1 MSKIGL
7 RRGLLALIA
16 LVLLFMG
23 AFAAA
28 VPYVARTA
36 LEKTASAEL
45 GRQVTVQSISANP
58 FRLRITVQGL
68 AIAEAAPAPGSF
80 IAIDRLAISV
90 SGRSLVHL
98 APVLDAVEIDGARL
112 RIERLGEQR
121 FNFSDIVARLQARP
135 KPAQPAEPARFAL
148 YNIALVNGQID
159 FADRPRGRTHQV
171 TELAFGVPFL
181 SNLPAHL
188 EVKVQPSL
196 SARVDGT
203 PLDLRGETRPF
214 LETQESSLQLK
225 LDGLDIPTY
234 LGYAPIPLDLALP
247 KGKLDTDLRV
257 AFRGPLAAR
266 DGQPA
271 RAAELVVSGLA
282 SLREIDLRAPRTS
295 PQALLRWDL
304 LQLRFDELAPLAQ
317 RLVLEEIRLDAPEA
331 WVVIDSDGQLNW
343 QRFAQS
349 ALQRE
354 PRAPAAAAPQAAQP
368 APPSPWEVTVK
379 KTTLDRGIVRL
390 SDLRLGRFTQDLQ
403 DIRLSAQGLSTV
415 ENAPAAT
422 IDLKVGIVPQGTIGL
437 SGVLALA
444 PLAGELDCAADEV
457 QLRLAA
463 RYLGRVIDGTLDGS
477 TQVRG
482 KLVVA
487 RQGDAL
493 RLALR
498 DLSAEGRRIALRGPA
513 DSGAQLDI
521 ARLALQGGELD
532 LTARRFSAARLAID
546 TPRVSVKRLA
556 GGVIGWG
563 RLVRSSQATEAPATT
578 SPGPGKGSDPEQPG
592 WSVALAAVEVSNG
605 TVDWE
610 DVSVEP
616 AARLSLSAVAG
627 TVRNVTSAGTTPMQL
642 RLQAQSSGAAAGAVR
657 GTLAV
662 DGTARV
668 EPLETDLRV
677 DLRNFDLVP
686 VWPYVADRL
695 SVDFVRGELSSRSR
709 LQLAAS
715 PAGPLRV
722 KLDGGLRLVDL
733 QVLSPGSNE
742 ELLRWQALDIER
754 VNLALGE
761 GPADIQLGT
770 IALADFFARLVVS
783 PQGRLNLVDVLPRP
797 QAEPTTARAEP
808 VLAAAPEQPT
818 ASGMPEARPRIRID
832 RVELTRG
839 NVNFTDNFIRPNY
852 TANLTEITGS
862 LTALASDAT
871 EPATLQLAGSID
883 REAPVIIEG
892 RLNPLAPKLLLDIR
906 GSTKGVD
913 LPRFTPYSAK
923 YAGYP
928 IEKGKLTMDVSY
940 RIEND
945 RLAANN
951 HLFIDQLTFGERVD
965 SPTATR
971 LPVLLAVSLLKNSRG
986 QIDLRLPVSGSLDDP
1001 KFSVGGIIVQVIVN
1015 LLTKVVTSPFTLLAA
1030 AFGSEAELGQVDF
1043 APGSAA
1049 LGAAQLERLDTLAR
1063 ALNDRPSL
1071 RMDVIGRAVTAADT
1085 AGLKQTQLEARLR
1098 AAKVRAQIRAG
1109 GASVAPETVSIDPA
1123 ERSALLAAV
1132 YSDDRVVKKPR
1143 NALGMARTLPAAQM
1157 EQLLIDAFA
1166 VTPSEL
1172 RALANARAA
1181 AVRDHLERQGKVAR
1195 ERLFLV
1201 EPKVDAAEDAN
1212 SKTAPTRVDFA
1223 LK

>member
-1 MSKIGL
+1 
-7 RRGLLALIA
+7 
-16 LVLLFMG
+16 
-23 AFAAA
+23 
-28 VPYVARTA
+28 
-36 LEKTASAEL
+36 
-45 GRQVTVQSISANP
+45 
-58 FRLRITVQGL
+58 
-68 AIAEAAPAPGSF
+68 
-80 IAIDRLAISV
+80 
-90 SGRSLVHL
+90 
-98 APVLDAVEIDGARL
+98 
-112 RIERLGEQR
+112 
-121 FNFSDIVARLQARP
+121 
-135 KPAQPAEPARFAL
+135 
-148 YNIALVNGQID
+148 
-159 FADRPRGRTHQV
+159 
-171 TELAFGVPFL
+171 
-181 SNLPAHL
+181 
-188 EVKVQPSL
+188 
-196 SARVDGT
+196 
-203 PLDLRGETRPF
+203 
-214 LETQESSLQLK
+214 
-225 LDGLDIPTY
+225 
-234 LGYAPIPLDLALP
+234 
-247 KGKLDTDLRV
+247 
-257 AFRGPLAAR
+257 
-266 DGQPA
+266 
-271 RAAELVVSGLA
+271 
-282 SLREIDLRAPRTS
+282 
-295 PQALLRWDL
+295 
-304 LQLRFDELAPLAQ
+304 
-317 RLVLEEIRLDAPEA
+317 
-331 WVVIDSDGQLNW
+331 
-343 QRFAQS
+343 
-349 ALQRE
+349 
-354 PRAPAAAAPQAAQP
+354 
-368 APPSPWEVTVK
+368 
-379 KTTLDRGIVRL
+379 
-390 SDLRLGRFTQDLQ
+390 
-403 DIRLSAQGLSTV
+403 
-415 ENAPAAT
+415 
-422 IDLKVGIVPQGTIGL
+422 
-437 SGVLALA
+437 
-444 PLAGELDCAADEV
+444 
-457 QLRLAA
+457 
-463 RYLGRVIDGTLDGS
+463 
-477 TQVRG
+477 
-482 KLVVA
+482 
-487 RQGDAL
+487 
-493 RLALR
+493 
-498 DLSAEGRRIALRGPA
+498 
-513 DSGAQLDI
+513 
-521 ARLALQGGELD
+521 
-532 LTARRFSAARLAID
+532 
-546 TPRVSVKRLA
+546 
-556 GGVIGWG
+556 
-563 RLVRSSQATEAPATT
+563 
-578 SPGPGKGSDPEQPG
+578 
-592 WSVALAAVEVSNG
+592 
-605 TVDWE
+605 
-610 DVSVEP
+610 
-616 AARLSLSAVAG
+616 
-627 TVRNVTSAGTTPMQL
+627 
-642 RLQAQSSGAAAGAVR
+642 
-657 GTLAV
+657 
-662 DGTARV
+662 
-668 EPLETDLRV
+668 
-677 DLRNFDLVP
+677 
-686 VWPYVADRL
+686 
-695 SVDFVRGELSSRSR
+695 
-709 LQLAAS
+709 
-715 PAGPLRV
+715 V

-797 QAEPTTARAEP
+797 QAAPTTARAEP
-808 VLAAAPEQPT
+808 VLAGAPEQPT

-871 EPATLQLAGSID
+871 EPATLQLAGSVD

-892 RLNPLAPKLLLDIR
+892 RLNPLAPQLFLDIR

-1085 AGLKQTQLEARLR
+1085 AGLKRAQLEARLR

>member
-1 MSKIGL
+1 M
-7 RRGLLALIA
+7 
-16 LVLLFMG
+16 
-23 AFAAA
+23 
-28 VPYVARTA
+28 
-36 LEKTASAEL
+36 
-45 GRQVTVQSISANP
+45 
-58 FRLRITVQGL
+58 
-68 AIAEAAPAPGSF
+68 
-80 IAIDRLAISV
+80 
-90 SGRSLVHL
+90 
-98 APVLDAVEIDGARL
+98 DG
-112 RIERLGEQR
+112 
-121 FNFSDIVARLQARP
+121 QATT
-135 KPAQPAEPARFAL
+135 QPAEGLR
-148 YNIALVNGQID
+148 IRV
-159 FADRPRGRTHQV
+159 RGRVQ
-171 TELAFGVPFL
+171 GVGF
-181 SNLPAHL
+181 
-188 EVKVQPSL
+188 
-196 SARVDGT
+196 
-203 PLDLRGETRPF
+203 RPF
-214 LETQESSLQLK
+214 VH
-225 LDGLDIPTY
+225 
-234 LGYAPIPLDLALP
+234 ALA
-247 KGKLDTDLRV
+247 R
-257 AFRGPLAAR
+257 
-266 DGQPA
+266 
-271 RAAELVVSGLA
+271 
-282 SLREIDLRAPRTS
+282 
-295 PQALLRWDL
+295 
-304 LQLRFDELAPLAQ
+304 
-317 RLVLEEIRLDAPEA
+317 
-331 WVVIDSDGQLNW
+331 
-343 QRFAQS
+343 
-349 ALQRE
+349 
-354 PRAPAAAAPQAAQP
+354 
-368 APPSPWEVTVK
+368 
-379 KTTLDRGIVRL
+379 
-390 SDLRLGRFTQDLQ
+390 RLGL
-403 DIRLSAQGLSTV
+403 
-415 ENAPAAT
+415 
-422 IDLKVGIVPQGTIGL
+422 
-437 SGVLALA
+437 
-444 PLAGELDCAADEV
+444 
-457 QLRLAA
+457 
-463 RYLGRVIDGTLDGS
+463 
-477 TQVRG
+477 
-482 KLVVA
+482 
-487 RQGDAL
+487 
-493 RLALR
+493 
-498 DLSAEGRRIALRGPA
+498 
-513 DSGAQLDI
+513 
-521 ARLALQGGELD
+521 
-532 LTARRFSAARLAID
+532 
-546 TPRVSVKRLA
+546 
-556 GGVIGWG
+556 
-563 RLVRSSQATEAPATT
+563 
-578 SPGPGKGSDPEQPG
+578 
-592 WSVALAAVEVSNG
+592 
-605 TVDWE
+605 
-610 DVSVEP
+610 
-616 AARLSLSAVAG
+616 AG

-642 RLQAQSSGAAAGAVR
+642 RLKAQSSGAAAGAVR

-783 PQGRLNLVDVLPRP
+783 PQGRLNLVDMLPRP
-797 QAEPTTARAEP
+797 QAAPTTARAET
-808 VLAAAPEQPT
+808 VLVGAPEQPT

-892 RLNPLAPKLLLDIR
+892 RLNPLAPKLFLDIR

-1085 AGLKQTQLEARLR
+1085 AGLKRAQLEARLR

>member
-1 MSKIGL
+1 
-7 RRGLLALIA
+7 
-16 LVLLFMG
+16 
-23 AFAAA
+23 
-28 VPYVARTA
+28 
-36 LEKTASAEL
+36 
-45 GRQVTVQSISANP
+45 
-58 FRLRITVQGL
+58 
-68 AIAEAAPAPGSF
+68 
-80 IAIDRLAISV
+80 
-90 SGRSLVHL
+90 
-98 APVLDAVEIDGARL
+98 
-112 RIERLGEQR
+112 
-121 FNFSDIVARLQARP
+121 
-135 KPAQPAEPARFAL
+135 
-148 YNIALVNGQID
+148 
-159 FADRPRGRTHQV
+159 
-171 TELAFGVPFL
+171 
-181 SNLPAHL
+181 
-188 EVKVQPSL
+188 
-196 SARVDGT
+196 
-203 PLDLRGETRPF
+203 
-214 LETQESSLQLK
+214 
-225 LDGLDIPTY
+225 
-234 LGYAPIPLDLALP
+234 
-247 KGKLDTDLRV
+247 
-257 AFRGPLAAR
+257 
-266 DGQPA
+266 
-271 RAAELVVSGLA
+271 
-282 SLREIDLRAPRTS
+282 
-295 PQALLRWDL
+295 
-304 LQLRFDELAPLAQ
+304 
-317 RLVLEEIRLDAPEA
+317 
-331 WVVIDSDGQLNW
+331 
-343 QRFAQS
+343 
-349 ALQRE
+349 
-354 PRAPAAAAPQAAQP
+354 
-368 APPSPWEVTVK
+368 
-379 KTTLDRGIVRL
+379 
-390 SDLRLGRFTQDLQ
+390 
-403 DIRLSAQGLSTV
+403 
-415 ENAPAAT
+415 
-422 IDLKVGIVPQGTIGL
+422 
-437 SGVLALA
+437 
-444 PLAGELDCAADEV
+444 
-457 QLRLAA
+457 
-463 RYLGRVIDGTLDGS
+463 
-477 TQVRG
+477 
-482 KLVVA
+482 
-487 RQGDAL
+487 
-493 RLALR
+493 
-498 DLSAEGRRIALRGPA
+498 
-513 DSGAQLDI
+513 
-521 ARLALQGGELD
+521 
-532 LTARRFSAARLAID
+532 
-546 TPRVSVKRLA
+546 
-556 GGVIGWG
+556 
-563 RLVRSSQATEAPATT
+563 
-578 SPGPGKGSDPEQPG
+578 
-592 WSVALAAVEVSNG
+592 
-605 TVDWE
+605 
-610 DVSVEP
+610 
-616 AARLSLSAVAG
+616 
-627 TVRNVTSAGTTPMQL
+627 
-642 RLQAQSSGAAAGAVR
+642 
-657 GTLAV
+657 
-662 DGTARV
+662 
-668 EPLETDLRV
+668 V
-677 DLRNFDLVP
+677 DLRNLDLVP

-797 QAEPTTARAEP
+797 QAAPTTARAEP
-808 VLAAAPEQPT
+808 VLAGAPEQPT

-862 LTALASDAT
+862 LTALVSDAT
-871 EPATLQLAGSID
+871 EPATLQLAGSVD

-892 RLNPLAPKLLLDIR
+892 RLNPLAPQLFLDIR

-1043 APGSAA
+1043 APGSAV

-1071 RMDVIGRAVTAADT
+1071 RMDVIGRAVTSADT
-1085 AGLKQTQLEARLR
+1085 AGLKRAQLEARLR